1 LLNLKKDKIKSD
13 KNCLHPMLIHKL
25 FRSPLALL
33 SLPMIAFALIAAA
46 SSIDAQRSPLPD
58 PVVSIAATTAGQQ
71 TAVLAGGCFWGM
83 EAVFEHL
90 NGVSD
95 AVSGYAGGN
104 GSTAQYERVSTGET
118 GHAEAVKITYDPAK
132 ITYAQLLKVY
142 FAVAHDPTELN
153 RQGPDTGSQYRSAIF
168 FTNADQQKVAQSYID
183 QLSKAHVFK
192 APIATQL
199 SALKGF
205 YAAEES
211 HQNFIA
217 RNPSYPY
224 VVVNDLPKLKQLQ
237 KQFPDLY
244 KP

>member
-1 LLNLKKDKIKSD
+1 
-13 KNCLHPMLIHKL
+13 MLIHNL
-25 FRSPLALL
+25 LRSPMLL
-33 SLPMIAFALIAAA
+33 LGLPLMIFAAIA
-46 SSIDAQRSPLPD
+46 SSTTHAERSPLPD
-58 PVVSIAATTAGQQ
+58 PVVSVATTTVGQQ

-95 AVSGYAGGN
+95 VVSGYAGGN

-118 GHAEAVKITYDPAK
+118 GHAEAVKITYDPTK
-132 ITYAQLLKVY
+132 ISYAQLLKVY

-153 RQGPDTGSQYRSAIF
+153 RQGPDEGSQYRSAIF
-168 FTNADQQKVAQSYID
+168 FANADQQKVAQSYIN
-183 QLSKAHVFK
+183 QLNNARVFK
-192 APIATQL
+192 APIVTQL
-199 SALKGF
+199 STLKGF
-205 YAAEES
+205 YAAEAS

-237 KQFPDLY
+237 KQFPELY

>member
-1 LLNLKKDKIKSD
+1 
-13 KNCLHPMLIHKL
+13 MLILKL
-25 FRSPLALL
+25 IRSPLVLL
-33 SLPMIAFALIAAA
+33 ALPMIAFAAI
-46 SSIDAQRSPLPD
+46 SSGSMRAERSPLPD
-58 PVVSIAATTAGQQ
+58 PVVSVATTTAGQQ

-95 AVSGYAGGN
+95 VVSGYAGGN
-104 GSTAQYERVSTGET
+104 ASTARYERVGTGET
-118 GHAEAVKITYDPAK
+118 GHAEAVKIIYDPTK

-153 RQGPDTGSQYRSAIF
+153 RQGPDEGSQYRSAIF
-168 FTNADQQKVAQSYID
+168 FATADQQKIAQSYIN
-183 QLSKAHVFK
+183 QLSKAHAFK
-192 APIATQL
+192 LPIATQL

-205 YAAEES
+205 YSAEAS

-224 VVVNDLPKLKQLQ
+224 VVVNDLPKLNQLRQ
-237 KQFPDLY
+237 QFPELY
-244 KP
+244 KK